1 MRYLILV
8 VICLSVNLALAFHP
22 NDECSTALPLTTI
35 PASGLMNTAGAAS
48 DVTPVCSPAVPVNGV
63 WFTVVGNGTTLQ
75 FSTCDMDGE
84 GAHALQVY
92 EGTCGGLVCVGGNDA
107 TFCHINTSTA
117 DVRWCAEAGV
127 TYYIHLGAESSGS
140 IIAYYALHSL
150 GACNYIGG
158 NCVPE
163 VVFAPAEF
171 GSTARNRDDCCFMD
185 AADQHFLVYLPY
197 ASDWKFLA
205 CGGSQPHQYLGTD
218 FCGNNICE
226 QSDNLGEEE
235 PGCFYGSR
243 CGCMLLGPGYVH
255 VTVETSFDDG
265 IGQDFQYKIRDCN
278 LNNILP
284 PIDLDPEDVSSSCE
298 LVFGGGYRLLRVFSP
313 TLDPARP
320 PVVSVAIGCESC
332 EQNIAPA
339 ASAAYDPNGWVLH
352 PPSPNITGQEL
363 PYWQNVIQGQ
373 GQGYVCVRL
382 EGFLPVNLLDFT
394 AIAGNDEITLRW
406 TTAAEQDLHSFAI
419 ERDGTALHEAAAT
432 NSATGSTYTYA
443 DRDVQ
448 DGVRY
453 TYTLFATNLLGEREL
468 LATTDATPG
477 SNSGVIGGFALAQNY
492 PNPFNPETT
501 IEYSINESGPVTLN
515 VFDLNGREVMQL
527 VNGSQSAGA
536 HSVKVDASS
545 LSSGIYFYQLE
556 HNGLKLARK
565 MALLK

>member
-1 MRYLILV
+1 MRYLFFVLLLV
-8 VICLSVNLALAFHP
+8 GSSIAIAYHP
-22 NDECSTALPLTTI
+22 NDDCSTALPLTTI
-35 PASGLMNTAGAAS
+35 PASGVMNTAGAAT
-48 DVTPVCSPAVPVNGV
+48 DATPTCSPAIPANGV

-92 EGTCGGLVCVGGNDA
+92 AGSCGDLVCVGGNDA

-127 TYYIHLGAESSGS
+127 TYYIHLGAETSGDV
-140 IIAYYALHSL
+140 IAYYALHSL
-150 GACNYIGG
+150 GACNYVGG

-205 CGGSQPHQYLGTD
+205 CGGSQPHQYLGTE

-226 QSDNLGEEE
+226 QSDNLGDEE
-235 PGCFYGSR
+235 PGCLFGSR
-243 CGCMLLGPGYVH
+243 CDCMPLGPGYVH

-278 LNNILP
+278 PNNILP
-284 PIDLDPEDVSSSCE
+284 PVDLDPEDVSSSCE
-298 LVFGGGYRLLRVFSP
+298 LVFGGGNRILRVFGP
-313 TLDPARP
+313 NLDPNRP
-320 PVVSVAIGCESC
+320 PNVTVSAGCEAC

-339 ASAAYDPNGWVLH
+339 ASALYDPSGWVLH
-352 PPSPNITGQEL
+352 PPSPNIVGQES
-363 PYWQNVIQGQ
+363 PYWQNVIQGT

-382 EGFLPVNLLDFT
+382 EGFLPVDLLDFS
-394 AIAGNDEITLRW
+394 ASAREAGIDLSW
-406 TTAAEQDLHSFAI
+406 TTAAEQNLQAFVID
-419 ERDGTALHEAAAT
+419 RDGTVLHEVSAT
-432 NSATGSTYTYA
+432 NSATGSTYTYT

-448 DGVRY
+448 FGRRY
-453 TYTLFATNLLGEREL
+453 AYSLFAVNMQGEREL
-468 LATTDATPG
+468 LASTEATPQA
-477 SNSGVIGGFALAQNY
+477 NALVEGFSLAQNY

-501 IEYSINESGPVTLN
+501 IEYSLSQAGQVKLA

-527 VNGSQSAGA
+527 INGTQSEGA
-536 HSVKVDASS
+536 HTVKLDASA
-545 LSSGIYFYQLE
+545 LASGIYFYRLE
-556 HNGLKLARK
+556 HQGLSLARK